1 MEDINVVLGKDSAG
15 TLIPTKTSQLIND
28 SGYVVDPNYV
38 HTDQNFTTYLQ
49 QTLVSKNC
57 QIALNWLLGEEPDVL
72 DTMKKALDTF
82 ENDPDKQDKPEQ
94 AVAGNIAV
102 FDENKNTIDSGI
114 AAANIVTHIS
124 LGLST
129 DITFDNLETKRQ
141 EGYIKAN
148 ILYSYSTEDNYTG
161 TLTYDSLTG
170 SYCLVCMNGQ
180 DVKIRGIYAELDTDW
195 VGIQKQLVFDETP
208 KQDSS
213 NPVTSRGINDAI
225 QQSITQETERAKQ
238 AEQLLTDTTLK
249 NTGNQTLTGSLTI
262 NGDLTVSG
270 TTTTTETE
278 SLVVHDN
285 LIVTN
290 SEGAPLSDLSGLAI
304 RTDETGVYGIV
315 YDPTS
320 ESVKL
325 GKGALSEHN
334 ELSFLQDE
342 GSAIAVREDS
352 SAFVDGHLIQWD
364 AQKTR
369 LVDGGEKPVIP
380 TTLPNP
386 KTLTAGSKVYDGAQ
400 DIVLE
405 AADFDAIT
413 AVSFAGT
420 NLTKQGTSASI
431 TQEQARTALAL
442 GSAAYTESTAYA
454 TSAQGTKIDSIAQ
467 KQVVTGNSTQT
478 LETATE
484 PLATQSYV
492 QSVVQQGG
500 VQSVSLESGTNNG
513 TLKLVVDDVAQDN
526 IAVTGLGSA
535 AYTESSAYATAQQGL
550 LAENAVP
557 NTRTINSKSLAQ
569 NIVLTPE
576 DIGAATS
583 AQGALA
589 ESAYQ
594 KPQSGIPLEDLS
606 TSVQSDL
613 LDVVY
618 YTDDWSTVNSKFN
631 NNIKVF
637 VDEDGSNWS
646 VYNKVKDTTEGSAGE
661 GTLDR
666 IIFYCSRAGVV
677 SDNKNSINYA
687 VFTRL
692 QNASDWTT
700 SNESYTF
707 VSDTAAEVNAY
718 NIASTKYVS
727 DMLEDIQQGGGIQSV
742 SLQTGTNNGT
752 LKLIVDG
759 TETDNISVAGLQSAA
774 YTSSSDYATA
784 AQGQTVDSI
793 SQKTVVTSTQESVT
807 LTQVAESLVSKSYAD
822 AEQTRATNAEAAL
835 SESIAQKAPIA
846 HASAQTTYGAGT
858 ADLYGHVKL
867 SDSTTSTSAAQ
878 NGTAA
883 TPVAVKTVND
893 ALTSEISRAQ
903 AAEQTLST
911 DLQAEVTRATQAE
924 AAHTAAITTLN
935 DKQVVLASGST
946 EDLSATE
953 QIIATKEY
961 VDASSSGGESQIN
974 SHIANKSN
982 PHEVTAQQIGLGNVA
997 NVLQYSDDN
1006 PPPYPVTSVAGRT
1019 GAVTLT
1025 KTDVGLGNVQNVDQT
1040 NASNIT
1046 SGSLA
1051 INRIAEGLITSPS
1064 LSLLGTDIEVT
1075 RTEDG
1080 VYEIEAGD
1088 GLLRTY
1094 GTQSLK
1100 GSLTIVKEGHTSTGN
1115 LVVQGDLTVQGT
1127 TTTTEAE
1134 SLVIHDNLIV
1144 TNSEGAELTNLSGI
1158 AIKVDGTNTYGIVY
1172 DPVSQSV
1179 KLGEGTLS
1187 ENNELTFNSNEGSA
1201 VATRSDSIA
1210 LTDGNLLQWDGTRNI
1225 IVDGGA
1231 KPTALP
1237 NPHALTLGSKV
1248 YNGSSDVT
1256 LLASDINAEP
1266 AFEKNTAFNKNF
1278 GTTADTVAQGNDS
1291 RITGAVQSAAFAGA
1305 AFTKT
1310 GTTLEITQTAART
1323 ALGLGSAAYT
1333 NSDIYATAVDLQTTN
1348 SNVTNA
1354 SGKATPQSITQTSG
1368 NTSSTQGHTHS
1379 MTLTKE
1385 WFANNMNADS
1395 ADAMV
1400 LYGGKAD
1407 GTW

>member
-1 MEDINVVLGKDSAG
+1 MEDINIVLGADSAG

-72 DTMKKALDTF
+72 DTMKKTLGTF

-102 FDENKNTIDSGI
+102 FDKNKNTIDSGI
-114 AAANIVTHIS
+114 AVANIVTHIS

-129 DITFDNLETKRQ
+129 HITFDNLETKRQ

-148 ILYSYSTEDNYTG
+148 TLYSYSTEDNYTG
-161 TLTYDSLTG
+161 TLTYDSSTG
-170 SYCLVCMNGQ
+170 SYCLVYMNGQ

-213 NPVTSRGINDAI
+213 NPVTSKGIYDAI
-225 QQSITQETERAKQ
+225 QQSVAQETERAKQ

-249 NTGNQTLTGSLTI
+249 NTGDQTLTGSLTI

-270 TTTTTETE
+270 TTTITETE

-325 GKGALSEHN
+325 GRGTLSEHN

-413 AVSFAGT
+413 AVSFAGA

-431 TQEQARTALAL
+431 TQEQARTALGL

-467 KQVVTGNSTQT
+467 KQVVTGNSTET

-492 QSVVQQGG
+492 QSVAQKGG
-500 VQSVSLESGTNNG
+500 VQSVSLES
-513 TLKLVVDDVAQDN
+513 
-526 IAVTGLGSA
+526 
-535 AYTESSAYATAQQGL
+535 
-550 LAENAVP
+550 
-557 NTRTINSKSLAQ
+557 
-569 NIVLTPE
+569 
-576 DIGAATS
+576 
-583 AQGALA
+583 
-589 ESAYQ
+589 
-594 KPQSGIPLEDLS
+594 
-606 TSVQSDL
+606 
-613 LDVVY
+613 
-618 YTDDWSTVNSKFN
+618 
-631 NNIKVF
+631 
-637 VDEDGSNWS
+637 
-646 VYNKVKDTTEGSAGE
+646 
-661 GTLDR
+661 
-666 IIFYCSRAGVV
+666 
-677 SDNKNSINYA
+677 
-687 VFTRL
+687 
-692 QNASDWTT
+692 
-700 SNESYTF
+700 
-707 VSDTAAEVNAY
+707 
-718 NIASTKYVS
+718 
-727 DMLEDIQQGGGIQSV
+727 
-742 SLQTGTNNGT
+742 GTNNGT

-807 LTQVAESLVSKSYAD
+807 LAQVAESLVSKSYAD

-835 SESIAQKAPIA
+835 SGSIAQKAPIA
-846 HASAQTTYGAGT
+846 HASAQTTYGTGT

-935 DKQVVLASGST
+935 DKQVVLSSGST

-953 QIIATKEY
+953 QIIATKQY

-997 NVLQYSDDN
+997 NVLQYSEDN

-1051 INRIAEGLITSPS
+1051 INRIAEGLVTSSS

-1075 RTEDG
+1075 RTENG

-1100 GSLTIVKEGHTSTGN
+1100 GSLTIVKEGDTSTGN

-1144 TNSEGAELTNLSGI
+1144 TNSEGAELTNLSGV

-1187 ENNELTFNSNEGSA
+1187 ENNELTFNSNEGTA

-1237 NPHALTLGSKV
+1237 NPYALTLGSKV

-1333 NSDIYATAVDLQTTN
+1333 NSDVYATAVDLQTTN

-1385 WFANNMNADS
+1385 WFANSMNADS
-1395 ADAMV
+1395 ADIMI

>member
-57 QIALNWLLGEEPDVL
+57 QTALNWLLGEEPDVL
-72 DTMKKALDTF
+72 NTMKKTLDTF

-114 AAANIVTHIS
+114 AAADIVTHIS

-148 ILYSYSTEDNYTG
+148 TLYSYSTEDNYTG
-161 TLTYDSLTG
+161 TLTYDSSTR

-180 DVKIRGIYAELDTDW
+180 DVKIRGIYAELDTNW

-213 NPVTSRGINDAI
+213 NPVTSKGIYNAI
-225 QQSITQETERAKQ
+225 QQSVAQETERAKQ

-262 NGDLTVSG
+262 NGDITVSG
-270 TTTTTETE
+270 TTTTKETE

-325 GKGALSEHN
+325 GKGALSEDN
-334 ELSFLQDE
+334 ELSFLQAE

-386 KTLTAGSKVYDGAQ
+386 KTLTAGSKVYNGSQ

-405 AADFDAIT
+405 AADLNALTTI
-413 AVSFAGT
+413 SFAGT
-420 NLTKQGTSASI
+420 DLTKQGTSASI
-431 TQEQARTALAL
+431 TREQARTALGL

-467 KQVVTGNSTQT
+467 KQVVTSNSTQT
-478 LETATE
+478 LENATE
-484 PLATQSYV
+484 PLATRSYV
-492 QSVVQQGG
+492 QSVAQQGG
-500 VQSVSLESGTNNG
+500 VQSVSLESGTDNG
-513 TLKLVVDDVAQDN
+513 TLKLVVGGVAQDN
-526 IAVTGLGSA
+526 IAVTGLASA
-535 AYTESSAYATAQQGL
+535 AYTESSAYATAQQGS

-569 NIVLTPE
+569 DIVLTPE

-594 KPQSGIPLEDLS
+594 KPQGGIPLEDLS

-618 YTDDWSTVNSKFN
+618 YTDDWSTLDSKFN

-646 VYNKVKDTTEGSAGE
+646 VYNKVKDTTEGSAEE

-677 SDNKNSINYA
+677 PDNKNTISYA

-784 AQGQTVDSI
+784 AQGQTVNSI

-807 LTQVAESLVSKSYAD
+807 LAQVAESLVSKSYAD
-822 AEQTRATNAEAAL
+822 AEQTRATNAE
-835 SESIAQKAPIA
+835 
-846 HASAQTTYGAGT
+846 
-858 ADLYGHVKL
+858 
-867 SDSTTSTSAAQ
+867 
-878 NGTAA
+878 
-883 TPVAVKTVND
+883 
-893 ALTSEISRAQ
+893 
-903 AAEQTLST
+903 QTLST
-911 DLQAEVTRATQAE
+911 NLQAEVTRATQVE

-935 DKQVVLASGST
+935 DKQVVLASGFT
-946 EDLSATE
+946 EGLSATE
-953 QIIATKEY
+953 QIIATKQY

-997 NVLQYSDDN
+997 NVLQYSEDN

-1051 INRIAEGLITSPS
+1051 INRIAEGLVTSSS

-1100 GSLTIVKEGHTSTGN
+1100 GSLTIVKEGDTSTGN

-1187 ENNELTFNSNEGSA
+1187 ENNELTFNSNEGTA

-1237 NPHALTLGSKV
+1237 NPYALTLGSKV

-1256 LLASDINAEP
+1256 LLATDINAEP

-1333 NSDIYATAVDLQTTN
+1333 NSDVYATAVDLQTTN

-1385 WFANNMNADS
+1385 WFANSMNADS
-1395 ADAMV
+1395 ADVMV

>member
-1 MEDINVVLGKDSAG
+1 MEDINVVLCKDSAG

-72 DTMKKALDTF
+72 NTMKRAF
-82 ENDPDKQDKPEQ
+82 EEFEDDPDKQDKPEQ
-94 AVAGNIAV
+94 AIAGNIAI
-102 FDENKNTIDSGI
+102 FDKNKNTVDSGI
-114 AAANIVTHIS
+114 AAVDVVTHIS

-148 ILYSYSTEDNYTG
+148 TLYSYSTEDNYTG
-161 TLTYDSLTG
+161 TLTYDPTTS
-170 SYCLVCMNGQ
+170 SYCLVYMNGQ
-180 DVKIRGIYAELDTDW
+180 DIKIRGIYAELDTDW

-213 NPVTSRGINDAI
+213 NPVTSKGIYNAI
-225 QQSITQETERAKQ
+225 QQSVAQETERATQ

-249 NTGNQTLTGSLTI
+249 NTGDQTLAGNLTI

-270 TTTTTETE
+270 TTTTKETE

-315 YDPTS
+315 YDPAS

-325 GKGALSEHN
+325 GKGALSEDN

-380 TTLPNP
+380 TKLPNP
-386 KTLTAGSKVYDGAQ
+386 KTLTAGSKVYDGSQ
-400 DIVLE
+400 DIVLD
-405 AADFDAIT
+405 AADLNALTTI
-413 AVSFAGT
+413 SFAGT

-431 TQEQARTALAL
+431 TQEQARTALGL

-467 KQVVTGNSTQT
+467 KQVVTSNSTQT
-478 LETATE
+478 LENTTE

-492 QSVVQQGG
+492 QSAVQQDG
-500 VQSVSLESGTNNG
+500 VQSVSLGPGTNNG
-513 TLKLVVDDVAQDN
+513 TLKLV
-526 IAVTGLGSA
+526 
-535 AYTESSAYATAQQGL
+535 
-550 LAENAVP
+550 
-557 NTRTINSKSLAQ
+557 
-569 NIVLTPE
+569 
-576 DIGAATS
+576 
-583 AQGALA
+583 
-589 ESAYQ
+589 
-594 KPQSGIPLEDLS
+594 
-606 TSVQSDL
+606 
-613 LDVVY
+613 
-618 YTDDWSTVNSKFN
+618 
-631 NNIKVF
+631 
-637 VDEDGSNWS
+637 
-646 VYNKVKDTTEGSAGE
+646 
-661 GTLDR
+661 
-666 IIFYCSRAGVV
+666 
-677 SDNKNSINYA
+677 
-687 VFTRL
+687 
-692 QNASDWTT
+692 
-700 SNESYTF
+700 
-707 VSDTAAEVNAY
+707 
-718 NIASTKYVS
+718 
-727 DMLEDIQQGGGIQSV
+727 
-742 SLQTGTNNGT
+742 
-752 LKLIVDG
+752 VDG

-774 YTSSSDYATA
+774 YTNSSDYATA
-784 AQGQTVDSI
+784 VQGQTADSI
-793 SQKTVVTSTQESVT
+793 SQKTVVTSTQEGIT
-807 LTQVAESLVSKSYAD
+807 LTQVTEPLVSKSYVD

-835 SESIAQKAPIA
+835 SKSIAQKAPIA
-846 HASAQTTYGAGT
+846 HASAETTYGTGT
-858 ADLYGHVKL
+858 ANLYGHVKL
-867 SDSTTSTSAAQ
+867 SDSTTSTSAVQ
-878 NGTAA
+878 GGIAA
-883 TPVAVKTVND
+883 TPAAVKTVND

-911 DLQAEVTRATQAE
+911 DLQAEVTRATQVE
-924 AAHTAAITTLN
+924 AAHTASITALN
-935 DKQVVLASGST
+935 NKQVVLASGST
-946 EDLSATE
+946 ENLSVTE

-961 VDASSSGGESQIN
+961 VDASSSDGESQLN
-974 SHIANKSN
+974 SHITNKSN

-997 NVLQYSDDN
+997 NVLQYSEDN

-1051 INRIAEGLITSPS
+1051 INRIAEGLVTSPS

-1100 GSLTIVKEGHTSTGN
+1100 GSLTIVKEGDTSTGN

-1144 TNSEGAELTNLSGI
+1144 TNSEGADLTNLSGI
-1158 AIKVDGTNTYGIVY
+1158 AIKVDDTNTYGIVY

-1187 ENNELTFNSNEGSA
+1187 EDNELTFNSNEGTA
-1201 VATRSDSIA
+1201 VATRSDSTA

-1225 IVDGGA
+1225 LVDGGA

-1237 NPHALTLGSKV
+1237 NPHALTLGGKV
-1248 YNGSSDVT
+1248 YNGSSAVT
-1256 LLASDINAEP
+1256 LLASDIGAEP

-1278 GTTADTVAQGNDS
+1278 GTEANTVAQGNDS
-1291 RITGAVQSAAFAGA
+1291 RITGAVQSATFAGA

-1333 NSDIYATAVDLQTTN
+1333 NSDVYATKVDLQTTN

-1368 NTSSTQGHTHS
+1368 NTSSTQGHTHNI
-1379 MTLTKE
+1379 TLTKE
-1385 WFANNMNADS
+1385 WLADSMNADS
-1395 ADAMV
+1395 ADVMF